1 MLTSACLSGC
11 LSDEGTLNGT
21 TAGTGTGAGATG
33 AAATV
38 VDGAAAFTRASGLL
52 TATANLFGV
61 GAAAEGEDKSDG
73 ATDGESGNEDCA
85 GGRVC
90 VAEGVGRGV
99 RGEAGGDA
107 EGGVKGGDKGGD
119 DGGDN
124 GGSVD
129 GDDVD
134 DGSAFATSIGCV
146 ALGCAVPAVIALGRI
161 CDGATAAARRTT
173 CSSGT
178 WSDRSSQGN
187 PKPARPRLW
196 LPNVRLNNR
205 ACSRSENK
213 TASRKLRR
221 SRVLARHR
229 SARPAMRLGDVTRAG
244 VRADAPDQIAKGA
257 RVEV

>member
-61 GAAAEGEDKSDG
+61 GAAAEGRDKSAA
-73 ATDGESGNEDCA
+73 ATEGESGNEDRA
-85 GGRVC
+85 GGRVR

-107 EGGVKGGDKGGD
+107 GGGDKDGD
-119 DGGDN
+119 D

>member
-21 TAGTGTGAGATG
+21 TAGTGAGAG
-33 AAATV
+33 ATV

-61 GAAAEGEDKSDG
+61 GAAAEGGDKSDG
-73 ATDGESGNEDCA
+73 ATDGESGNEDRA
-85 GGRVC
+85 GGRVR

-99 RGEAGGDA
+99 RGEAGG
-107 EGGVKGGDKGGD
+107 GDKGCD
-119 DGGDN
+119 D

-146 ALGCAVPAVIALGRI
+146 ALGCAVSAVIALGRI

-205 ACSRSENK
+205 ACSSSENK

-244 VRADAPDQIAKGA
+244 VRADAPDQVAKGA

>member
-73 ATDGESGNEDCA
+73 ATDGESGNEDRA
-85 GGRVC
+85 GGRVR

-99 RGEAGGDA
+99 RGEAGG
-107 EGGVKGGDKGGD
+107 GDKGCD
-119 DGGDN
+119 D